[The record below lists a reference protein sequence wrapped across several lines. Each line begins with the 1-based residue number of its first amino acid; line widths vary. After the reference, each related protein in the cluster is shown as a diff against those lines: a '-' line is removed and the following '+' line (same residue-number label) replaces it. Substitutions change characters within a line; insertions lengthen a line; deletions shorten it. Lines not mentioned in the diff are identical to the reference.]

1 MIISLKKWYHESLK
15 QTVANAKP
23 DRYLP
28 EVDRFV
34 IKLQRLGFNDQQ
46 IIKLLQVFEQAVVI
60 RIKELQQKVD
70 DQR

>member
-1 MIISLKKWYHESLK
+1 MKISLKKWYHESLDHLVE
-15 QTVANAKP
+15 TAKP

-46 IIKLLQVFEQAVVI
+46 IIKLLQVFKQAVVI